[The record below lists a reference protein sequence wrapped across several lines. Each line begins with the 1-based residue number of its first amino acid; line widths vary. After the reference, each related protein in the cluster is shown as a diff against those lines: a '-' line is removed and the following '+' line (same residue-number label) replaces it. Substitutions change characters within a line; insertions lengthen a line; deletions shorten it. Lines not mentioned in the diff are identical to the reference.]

1 MSDVIEYPGVGTI
14 NNFCDLAD
22 EVSRVKLVEMMT
34 DKLWSINSNEGST
47 SVGCDS

>member
-1 MSDVIEYPGVGTI
+1 MMSEAIEYPGVGMM

-34 DKLWSINSNEGST
+34 DKLWSINGNEGST
-47 SVGCDS
+47 SVG